1 MQKQTISV
9 RHVALAVIAAAAL
22 SLPMMSAT
30 EAKTIKNHRVRTARA
45 LYLPAAQGGPAD
57 LAVGARALYGYH
69 PNAQGGTTGG
79 TIYPAVNGDHREHGY
94 NGG

>member
-1 MQKQTISV
+1 MQKQAIWARRVT
-9 RHVALAVIAAAAL
+9 LAAIAAATL

-30 EAKTIKNHRVRTARA
+30 QAKTIKHYRVHTAHA
-45 LYLPAAQGGPAD
+45 LYLPNAQGGPAD

-79 TIYPAVNGDHREHGY
+79 TVYPGVNGDHREHGY